1 MVQACRLCLV
11 SRRKIKQQQDINMLP
26 VLAALPA
33 IITAL
38 TPVIPLIVKANDAK
52 KSNKSIIDTIKG
64 SNGLTELAQGGY
76 MLTLVAIYKTVE
88 SCSETLTLASLSCV
102 SQDQWAYL
110 LTFAAM
116 AYARLREKAK
126 AKL

>member
-1 MVQACRLCLV
+1 
-11 SRRKIKQQQDINMLP
+11 MLP

-52 KSNKSIIDTIKG
+52 KSNKSIVDTIKG

-126 AKL
+126 AKV